1 MSPSKEERSKEGRL
15 KFLVDLEKWKNPD
28 FPCSTITPNSL
39 NNDEIMLQLQKRK
52 VFDFLEDFFYKIK
65 RISSIK
71 DGKEKKKL

>member
-39 NNDEIMLQLQKRK
+39 NNDEIML
-52 VFDFLEDFFYKIK
+52 
-65 RISSIK
+65 
-71 DGKEKKKL
+71 